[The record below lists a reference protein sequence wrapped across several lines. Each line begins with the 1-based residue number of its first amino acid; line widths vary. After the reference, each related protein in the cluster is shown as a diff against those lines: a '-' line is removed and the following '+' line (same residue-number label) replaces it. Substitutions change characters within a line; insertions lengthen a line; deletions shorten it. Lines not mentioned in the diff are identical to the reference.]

1 MPSQLEDFKIEPVNM
16 AQTMS
21 IAASMVGATL
31 NLFIKEDEP
40 EEQKVGISYA
50 AIAVFL
56 HSFCM
61 AAKHK
66 DKMIAVLKIIITA
79 LEEASNAKPS

>member
-1 MPSQLEDFKIEPVNM
+1 MPTEADDFKIEPVNM

-21 IAASMVGATL
+21 VAANMVAATL
-31 NLFIKEDEP
+31 NLFIKEDDP

-66 DKMIAVLKIIITA
+66 DKMIAVMKIIITE
-79 LEEASNAKPS
+79 LENVDAPTK

>member
-1 MPSQLEDFKIEPVNM
+1 MNEDFKIEPVNM

-21 IAASMVGATL
+21 IAASMVAATL
-31 NLFIKEDEP
+31 NLFIKEDDT
-40 EEQKVGISYA
+40 EENKVGISYA

-66 DKMIAVLKIIITA
+66 DKMISVLKIIIDT
-79 LEEASNAKPS
+79 LEESK

>member
-1 MPSQLEDFKIEPVNM
+1 MPNQLDDFKIESVNM

-40 EEQKVGISYA
+40 EETKVGISYA

-66 DKMIAVLKIIITA
+66 DKMIAVMKIIITE
-79 LEEASNAKPS
+79 LEEANDAKPS

>member
-1 MPSQLEDFKIEPVNM
+1 MSTEADDFKIAPVNM
-16 AQTMS
+16 SQTMS
-21 IAASMVGATL
+21 VAANMVAATL

-40 EEQKVGISYA
+40 EEEKVGISYA

-66 DKMIAVLKIIITA
+66 DKMIAVMKIIIA
-79 LEEASNAKPS
+79 ELENADAPTQ